1 MKMKVKLWIGIGILV
16 VAGAAGVFFFTP
28 WFKGTAVRY
37 VTRPVGYADIAAT
50 VQETGTVNPVYEVQV
65 GTEVS
70 GTVLTLLVDFNS
82 VVKKGQVL
90 CTIDP
95 TEYQAAVNSST
106 ASLHLAEAN
115 LHVAEVAVDKA
126 KVALDMANLTVTRD
140 LPLAKQNLINQN
152 QMDLDK
158 TAAAEAQQD
167 YFSAQASVGSA
178 QAQVEVAKSQL
189 AQSQYSLSKTTIFS
203 PMDGVVLARS
213 VSVGQ
218 TVAASLQTP
227 TLFTLATNQTDMQV
241 DTSVDEADAGNVHQ
255 GAKVSIAVPA
265 FPNVTFPGTV
275 AQVRINPNV
284 VSNVVTYDA
293 VVKIDDKSGRLFPGM
308 TAQLTIE
315 AGKKTHVLAVPL
327 GALLYNPV
335 ATSGP
340 SSAGQGGLGY
350 GGGGGYGGLG
360 GGGGGGARPGGGTGG
375 GYSAGVVQTQ
385 TGAGGSALA
394 GAPGSRV
401 TLWVL
406 RDGKPSP
413 VNVVIGISDGRSV
426 EVTTGDLAEG
436 DQVVVAQRRG
446 NGSGRPGGNR
456 PTDAA
461 PGPARSTP

>member
-1 MKMKVKLWIGIGILV
+1 MKMKAKLWIGIGILV
-16 VAGAAGVFFFTP
+16 VAGAGGVFFFTP
-28 WFKGTAVRY
+28 WFQGPAVRY
-37 VTRPVGYADIAAT
+37 ITRPVAYTDIAST

-70 GTVLTLLVDFNS
+70 GTVLTLSVDFNS

-106 ASLHLAEAN
+106 ASLRLAQAN
-115 LHVAEVAVDKA
+115 LHVAEVAVDKT
-126 KVALDMANLTVTRD
+126 KVALDMANLTVARD

-152 QMDLDK
+152 QVDLDK
-158 TAAAEAQQD
+158 TSAAEAQQD
-167 YFSAQASVGSA
+167 YLSAQASVGSA
-178 QAQVEVAKSQL
+178 QAQVGVARSQL
-189 AQSQYSLSKTTIFS
+189 AQSQYSLSKTTISS

-255 GAKVSIAVPA
+255 VAKVSITVPA
-265 FPNVTFPGTV
+265 FPNVIFPGMV
-275 AQVRINPNV
+275 AQVRINPIV

-293 VVKIDDKSGRLFPGM
+293 VVKINDKSGRLFPGM

-335 ATSGP
+335 AVGGQP
-340 SSAGQGGLGY
+340 AAGQGGLGY
-350 GGGGGYGGLG
+350 GGGGGYGGGL
-360 GGGGGGARPGGGTGG
+360 GGGGGARPGGGSGG
-375 GYSAGVVQTQ
+375 GSSAGVVQTQ
-385 TGAGGSALA
+385 SGTGGSALA

-406 RDGKPSP
+406 RGEKPSP
-413 VNVVIGISDGRSV
+413 VNAVIGISDGRSV

-436 DQVVVAQRRG
+436 DQVIVAQRRG
-446 NGSGRPGGNR
+446 SLGRPGVNR
-456 PTDAA
+456 PGDSA